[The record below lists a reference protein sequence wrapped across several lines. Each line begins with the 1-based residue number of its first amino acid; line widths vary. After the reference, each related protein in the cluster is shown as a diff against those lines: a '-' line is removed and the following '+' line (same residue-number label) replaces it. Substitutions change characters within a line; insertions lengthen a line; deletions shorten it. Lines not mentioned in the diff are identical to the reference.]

1 MKAQSRVLKFFLK
14 ALSIPIVT
22 FITGGL
28 LATAIQILFERSIR
42 TDIVLLL
49 VFLSVFIFYTVI
61 TIEKVNKTAASS
73 ADKNY
78 ENIINTI
85 TSMQKDV
92 LAQVQSLSLAT
103 RWVPNPTIARDE
115 GYELSLKVVQSAQ
128 KSIYIISDYS
138 PPDRPITYTDERRE
152 YLSVIAEVVRKHIE
166 NNSPFEY
173 KRILQ
178 TNRADDVTN
187 RILVKSHLAG
197 DGQTFE
203 HCIEVIKLIQENRSQ
218 VTAELFV
225 SKPIPNSPSILIV
238 DQKHVLFTIPSKKGV
253 IESTNHDYAD
263 LATFGVLYFEDHTG
277 KLATDFTRMFDS
289 FANDSR
295 PVASIAR

>member
-1 MKAQSRVLKFFLK
+1 MKGLSKVLKIFLK
-14 ALSIPIVT
+14 ALNIPLVT
-22 FITGGL
+22 FITGIL
-28 LATAIQILFERSIR
+28 LATITQILFEKTIR
-42 TDIVLLL
+42 TDMVLLL
-49 VFLSVFIFYTVI
+49 GFLSVFIFYTVV

-73 ADKNY
+73 INKNH
-78 ENIINTI
+78 EDIIDTI
-85 TSMQKDV
+85 TSIQKDV
-92 LAQVQSLSLAT
+92 LAQVRSLGLAT

-138 PPDRPITYTDERRE
+138 PPDRAIKYTDERRE
-152 YLSVIAEVVRKHIE
+152 YLSVIAQVVRKHIE

-187 RILVKSHLAG
+187 RILAKSHLAG
-197 DGQTFE
+197 DEQTFE

-218 VTAELFV
+218 VTAQLFV
-225 SKPIPNSPSILIV
+225 SRPIPNSPSVLIV
-238 DQKHVLFTIPSKKGV
+238 DQKYILFTIPSKKGV
-253 IESTNHDYAD
+253 IESINHDYAD

-277 KLATDFTRMFDS
+277 KLAEDFTRMFNS

-295 PVASIAR
+295 PVASVAR